1 MRSAPPVEPGTDPR
15 AGSPPFRADALVVLG
30 RGLDDGGGLPPLAR
44 RRVERAAELFSWDVA
59 PRIIFSGR
67 CSLMTETIPP
77 VTEAAA
83 MYAYAAS
90 LGLPRSALLV
100 EEESRDTIGN
110 AYFVLRN
117 FLEPNDWT
125 AIRVVTSDFHIQ
137 RTAWVFQKVL
147 GLGYDVSFSPAPSEV
162 DHSTI
167 AARAREESDI
177 AAFLMEWLANIQDGD
192 PVGLARLVW
201 QEHPGYAPNPT
212 VTREQIQDRVAA
224 IGRLHRR
231 DDVDVPRGHRMRQER
246 IAEI

>member
-1 MRSAPPVEPGTDPR
+1 MTLGRPPEPQPAAGTVPLR
-15 AGSPPFRADALVVLG
+15 FRADALVVLG
-30 RGLDDGGGLPPLAR
+30 RGLDQHGALPPLAR
-44 RRVERAAELFSWDVA
+44 RRVERAAELYAWDVA

-67 CSLMTETIPP
+67 CSLMTEVSPP

-83 MYAYAAS
+83 MRDYAVS
-90 LGLPRSALLV
+90 IGLPPDALLV

-110 AYFVLRN
+110 AYFVLRR

-192 PVGLARLVW
+192 PVGLARLIW
-201 QEHPGYAPNPT
+201 QEHPGYAAEPT
-212 VTREQIQDRVAA
+212 VTKTAIQERVAA

-231 DDVDVPRGHRMRQER
+231 DELDGPRGHRMRQER